1 MTKQELRERIA
12 ATKTG
17 KERTRYASALMRATV
32 EHARPRV
39 AAGESLS
46 IVADELGL
54 KAGTLQRW
62 CSSLGKSAI
71 QPETAV
77 SVQRADALTFLRLDA
92 VVPPAPPRTGGQVE
106 IVLPSGVL
114 VRVPIGFDVTTLSRV
129 LSLMKGAA

>member
-46 IVADELGL
+46 IVADELGCT
-54 KAGTLQRW
+54 GSR
-62 CSSLGKSAI
+62 SPRG
-71 QPETAV
+71 
-77 SVQRADALTFLRLDA
+77 SV
-92 VVPPAPPRTGGQVE
+92 PR
-106 IVLPSGVL
+106 SF
-114 VRVPIGFDVTTLSRV
+114 RGFDRDARRPGAISGAV
-129 LSLMKGAA
+129 LTA